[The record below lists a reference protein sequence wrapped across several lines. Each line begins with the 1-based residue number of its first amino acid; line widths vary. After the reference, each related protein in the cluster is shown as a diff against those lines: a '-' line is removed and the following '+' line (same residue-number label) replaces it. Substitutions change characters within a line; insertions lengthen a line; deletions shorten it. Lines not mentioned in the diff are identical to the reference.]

1 MLFIFTNPASP
12 KIRDFERDRRYALH
26 ASIPDS
32 DPLIEFLIMGIV
44 DRIIDPNLREQA
56 EAIADPL
63 TSIRDYVLFEFLIH
77 DVLMVEYKDS
87 QNRSVRRWRNI
98 ENWSG

>member
-1 MLFIFTNPASP
+1 MLFIFTNPDSP

-32 DPLIEFLIMGIV
+32 GLLIEFLIMGIV
-44 DRIIDPNLREQA
+44 DRIKDPTLRVQT

-63 TSIRDYVLFEFLIH
+63 TSIHNYVLFEFLIH
-77 DVLMVEYKDS
+77 DALMVEYKDS
-87 QNRSVRRWRNI
+87 QNRFIRRWRNS